1 MNPPLTDDN
10 DMTIAPH
17 GGRRR
22 RRTTSAPPL
31 PLHPPRAGNNDMG
44 RAEPPG
50 ADGGGDDDYDDD
62 DEQIE
67 ATLIASSGGA
77 GRTASGI
84 GAEVFPDL
92 GERVGHPRSFETWD
106 VGRFVE
112 EGGPEY
118 HEYLGALCAGDL
130 RRPLRIAQL
139 QDETA
144 LGLVEFILFPLL
156 YRGDRP
162 GQYIVALVGIV
173 RAPVLPAP
181 LAPARQTGAVEEA
194 TARWIQARLQL
205 RQYVR
210 NWCAQ
215 VDLALGYRVSWH
227 HRPVHAAVAPLFRAP
242 SPLPPLPTTT
252 HRAAAQRACCL
263 ASIQAA

>member
-10 DMTIAPH
+10 DMAIAPH

-31 PLHPPRAGNNDMG
+31 PLHPPGPRPGNNDMG
-44 RAEPPG
+44 SAEPPG
-50 ADGGGDDDYDDD
+50 ADGGDDH

-67 ATLIASSGGA
+67 ATLIASGDGG
-77 GRTASGI
+77 GG

-106 VGRFVE
+106 AGRFVE
-112 EGGPEY
+112 EGGAEY
-118 HEYLGALCAGDL
+118 HAYLGALCAGDL

-181 LAPARQTGAVEEA
+181 LAPARRTGAVEEA

-227 HRPVHAAVAPLFRAP
+227 HRPVHAAVAPLFQSP
-242 SPLPPLPTTT
+242 SPLPPLPTT
-252 HRAAAQRACCL
+252 HRAAPQRSCRL